1 MAGVNPNLILEA
13 EEVSLGAGPS
23 LSSPSATNWETEE
36 LMLVDSVDYS
46 SQNVAVLS
54 ILLALALIANL
65 SAFPVILFRR
75 TRFGNGQ
82 FACLILCL
90 TVSDLLTVSC
100 GLLGGLILE
109 AGDMAWLGSS
119 GGCAVYYFIT
129 SWLVGLSNYLV
140 VCLVC
145 MILVKRAASVLARLH
160 ECKYLL
166 LSLVV
171 ITVLPAIPELFIR
184 STVVSFGQGICILS
198 TRDAMY
204 ALYILFK
211 LLLRHLLPVVLVLL
225 CLLRPRTF
233 AAKRISLIFLGEP
246 AVCECGPSGA
256 ELARP
261 HECPKMARSRPDILR
276 DTESRLG
283 ESMLPPASPPSTAE
297 KTKKSLPVLL
307 EDPVRRRYKAI
318 LTVSFIATSGL
329 YIVVDVIFQIQSA
342 VTSSYLTSA
351 PIEDLS
357 QLAESAHEANL
368 ATALYLLIFAQ
379 QIINPC
385 IFLYSEFRTK

>member
-1 MAGVNPNLILEA
+1 MPGVSIDLGQA
-13 EEVSLGAGPS
+13 EEFSLGQNS
-23 LSSPSATNWETEE
+23 LLSTSEGMVEEEE
-36 LMLVDSVDYS
+36 LLLPTMPTIDYS
-46 SQNVAVLS
+46 QQNVAVLS

-109 AGDMAWLGSS
+109 AGDMMWLGSS

-129 SWLVGLSNYLV
+129 SWLVGLSNYLI

-145 MILVKRAASVLARLH
+145 MILVKRAASVLARLQ
-160 ECKYLL
+160 ECKLL
-166 LSLVV
+166 LLCLIL

-184 STVVSFGQGICILS
+184 STIVSMGQGICILS
-198 TRDAMY
+198 TRDSMY
-204 ALYILFK
+204 GLYIMFK
-211 LLLRHLLPVVLVLL
+211 LLVRHLLPVVLVIL
-225 CLLRPRTF
+225 CLMRPRTF
-233 AAKRISLIFLGEP
+233 AAKRISLIFLGQP

-256 ELARP
+256 ELTRP

-276 DTESRLG
+276 DTEAKLG
-283 ESMLPPASPPSTAE
+283 ESMLPPAIME
-297 KTKKSLPVLL
+297 KPKKATLPILL
-307 EDPVRRRYKAI
+307 EDPVRRRYKAV
-318 LTVSFIATSGL
+318 LTVTFLLTSGL
-329 YIVVDVIFQIQSA
+329 YIIVDIIFQIQSA
-342 VTSSYLTSA
+342 VTTSYLTSA
-351 PIEDLS
+351 PLEDLS
-357 QLAESAHEANL
+357 QLDESAHEANL
-368 ATALYLLIFAQ
+368 ATALYILIFAQ